1 MYRFLRRTLH
11 IPFHSGES
19 ALDTSL
25 RKIFAAIQRHDMD
38 DILVDIFK
46 PAVQEEIADYT
57 KDIDE
62 KQPLAVKQW
71 TGQMWLLIIVKT
83 AQVSSWTL
91 SSTIR
96 VPGMSLQSIM

>member
-11 IPFHSGES
+11 IPFHTGEA

-38 DILVDIFK
+38 DVLIDIFK
-46 PAVQEEIADYT
+46 PAVQEESADYT

-62 KQPLAVKQW
+62 KQ
-71 TGQMWLLIIVKT
+71 
-83 AQVSSWTL
+83 
-91 SSTIR
+91 
-96 VPGMSLQSIM
+96 

>member
-11 IPFHSGES
+11 IPFYTGEA

-38 DILVDIFK
+38 DVLIDIFK
-46 PAVQEEIADYT
+46 PAVQEESADYT

-62 KQPLAVKQW
+62 KQRLAAK
-71 TGQMWLLIIVKT
+71 I
-83 AQVSSWTL
+83 
-91 SSTIR
+91 
-96 VPGMSLQSIM
+96 